1 MLTASSLA
9 GLMTTLLPRSFAS
22 QIARFVM
29 IGLIKKAKTSE
40 CSNIKVSFSDK
51 KAGKQRILTKLRE
64 ESLSLK
70 MKEIL

>member
-1 MLTASSLA
+1 
-9 GLMTTLLPRSFAS
+9 
-22 QIARFVM
+22 M